1 MLLSMYVECN
11 CEGESVDVI
20 DTTIKCDGN
29 CDYTGE
35 TDLKVMKLTCNNS
48 LEIDYIQIEC
58 NASYQEGLSC
68 EVYID
73 QASQANSP
81 NCENTNDC
89 EPYYGNTQIS
99 TVEDISDSNYISSTT
114 VSEANA
120 DACYSASVVVVLGVL
135 VGLFA
140 VLLTVTTI
148 GWVWT
153 CLVSRKRGR
162 MNISSKTIR

>member
-1 MLLSMYVECN
+1 M
-11 CEGESVDVI
+11 DVI

-35 TDLKVMKLTCNNS
+35 TDLKVMKLSCNNS

-89 EPYYGNTQIS
+89 GQYYGNTQIS
-99 TVEDISDSNYISSTT
+99 TVEVISDSDYISSTT

-120 DACYSASVVVVLGVL
+120 DARYSASVVVVLGAL
-135 VGLFA
+135 VGLL
-140 VLLTVTTI
+140 VIIVVVTTT

-153 CLVSRKRGR
+153 CLVLRNRER
-162 MNISSKTIR
+162 MNISSVSVR